1 MKISKALK
9 LKNRLAGEIG
19 RLKTLIQTSNVVK
32 NGVEREH
39 DVVKNIDDLNKT
51 VASLIDVKTAIALGN
66 TGRMAT
72 TQAIN
77 DNNHKSIFAMAE
89 LKGLIE
95 FYKSIPTTH
104 GKVTEG
110 SFMRGDPIE
119 ATYDAA
125 IRRRKSRRESRS
137 SRAGSMTCRILWMPI
152 MRPPTFLG
160 LKELRFRFL
169 GDGLDGAQLV
179 KPANDYRPQG

>member
-125 IRRRKSRRESRS
+125 IRAKEVEKRV
-137 SRAGSMTCRILWMPI
+137 
-152 MRPPTFLG
+152 
-160 LKELRFRFL
+160 KELQSRIDDL
-169 GDGLDGAQLV
+169 QDSVDAYNASTDLPGIEGITV
-179 KPANDYRPQG
+179 